1 MTKIVVVG
9 AGPAGI
15 MASIFLKEKLNDK
28 VEVILFEKKNQI
40 GKKLLASGNGK
51 CNLSSA
57 QVLKKNI
64 YNNEFA
70 ANVFSKYSNQNL
82 KQTLLELGLFTKE
95 DFYFRT
101 YPITESAKTVVEL
114 LKIQLKKHHVKVY
127 ENTEVIKVER
137 VQKKKYQ
144 IYTTNM
150 DNLTLF
156 CDYIIFATGGK
167 STPKLGSDGE
177 GYQLLSRMNIG
188 ITPLRPGLVGL
199 KVEKKVIQGL
209 DGLRQKAKVILYEGK
224 KEVFSE
230 EGEVQFKKDGL
241 SGIVMM
247 NASSIIAR
255 GKQKL
260 TLKLDLL
267 PLIEEKKLNE
277 ILNNLKIKNKQ
288 MSIKELAFGFLPI
301 PLAQKI
307 LKDLEEEKNLTIEAF
322 VNRVKNYFV
331 NVIGDYGFD
340 ASQVTIG
347 GVKIEEIDENFELK
361 SIKNTY
367 VIGELLDVDGL
378 CGGYNIHFAIASG
391 VMVANSIYEKEMG
404 KNEKEK

>member
-255 GKQKL
+255 SKQKL

-277 ILNNLKIKNKQ
+277 I
-288 MSIKELAFGFLPI
+288 
-301 PLAQKI
+301 
-307 LKDLEEEKNLTIEAF
+307 
-322 VNRVKNYFV
+322 
-331 NVIGDYGFD
+331 
-340 ASQVTIG
+340 
-347 GVKIEEIDENFELK
+347 
-361 SIKNTY
+361 
-367 VIGELLDVDGL
+367 
-378 CGGYNIHFAIASG
+378 
-391 VMVANSIYEKEMG
+391 
-404 KNEKEK
+404 

>member
-1 MTKIVVVG
+1 MTKVVVIG

-15 MASIFLKEKLNDK
+15 MASICLKEKLKDRI
-28 VEVILFEKKNQI
+28 EVILLEKKNQI

-57 QVLKKNI
+57 QVLQKHI

-70 ANVFSKYSNQNL
+70 THVFSQYSNQNL
-82 KQTLLELGLFTKE
+82 KQTLFNLGLFTKE
-95 DFYFRT
+95 DLHLRT

-114 LKIQLKKHHVKVY
+114 FKMQLKRHHVKVY
-127 ENTEVIKVER
+127 ENTEVIKVEKT
-137 VQKKKYQ
+137 KKQTYQ
-144 IYTTNM
+144 IYTTHK
-150 DNLTLF
+150 DRLTLM

-167 STPKLGSDGE
+167 STPKLGSNGE
-177 GYQLLSRMNIG
+177 GYELLSTMHID

-199 KVEKKVIQGL
+199 MVEKKAIQGL
-209 DGLRQKAKVILYEGK
+209 DGLRQKAKVSLYEGT

-230 EGEVQFKKDGL
+230 DGEVQFKKDGL
-241 SGIVMM
+241 SGIVIM

-255 GKQKL
+255 SQQKL

-277 ILNNLKIKNKQ
+277 LLDNLKTMNRQIS
-288 MSIKELAFGFLPI
+288 MKELAFGFLPV

-307 LKDLEEEKNLTIEAF
+307 LTDLEKENKLTTRTLAS
-322 VNRVKNYFV
+322 RVKNYFV
-331 NVIGDYGFD
+331 NIIGDYGFD

-347 GVKIEEIDENFELK
+347 GVNIEEITEKFELK
-361 SIKNTY
+361 KMINTY
-367 VIGELLDVDGL
+367 AIGELLDVDGL